1 MISCQ
6 LLGGLGNQLFQIFT
20 TIAYATKMRKPFAF
34 LNRHQLNNGVN
45 GSTIRYSYW
54 DTFLSFLKPF
64 LKNVDEMPSMLCI
77 KEPGFTYSDIP
88 ENFNLNYG
96 TLLVG
101 YFQSPLYFDMYK
113 DTILKL
119 IRFNLKQTIVKSK
132 YIIDYENTI
141 SMHFRLGDYK
151 KLPGFYPIL
160 PVEYYKNALL
170 HIVEELPSNKM
181 PSNNKLQVVYFCE
194 EEEADIIDVLK
205 IIEQLQQLF
214 PTIVFERASN
224 EIQDW
229 EQMIVMSLCQYN
241 IIANS
246 TFSWWGAYLNTNVCK
261 IVCYPD
267 IWFGPKIHHDTTTLF
282 PEDWTAISLSRV

>member
-20 TIAYATKMRKPFAF
+20 TIAYATKMRKPFVF
-34 LNRHQLNNGVN
+34 LNKHQLNNGLN

-54 DTFLSFLKPF
+54 NTFLSFLKPF
-64 LKNVDEMPSMLCI
+64 LKNTDDMPSMVCI
-77 KEPGFTYSDIP
+77 KELGFTYTVIP

-96 TLLVG
+96 TMLVG

-119 IRFNLKQTIVKSK
+119 IHFNLKQTIVRAKC
-132 YIIDYENTI
+132 IRDYENTI

-160 PVEYYKNALL
+160 PFEYYKNALL
-170 HIVEELPSNKM
+170 YIVNELPSNK
-181 PSNNKLQVVYFCE
+181 NLQVLYFCE
-194 EEEADIIDVLK
+194 DEEDDRDDVIQK
-205 IIEQLQQLF
+205 IEQLQQLF
-214 PTIVFERASN
+214 PTIAFERAPN
-224 EIQDW
+224 EFPDW
-229 EQMIVMSLCQYN
+229 EQMILMSLCQYN

-246 TFSWWGAYLNTNVCK
+246 TFSWWGAYLNTNVCN
-261 IVCYPD
+261 IICYPEV
-267 IWFGPKIHHDTTTLF
+267 WFGPKITHDTTTLF
-282 PEDWTAISLSRV
+282 PEDWTSISLD

>member
-20 TIAYATKMRKPFAF
+20 TIAYATKMRNPFVF
-34 LNRHQLNNGVN
+34 LDKQQLNNGLN
-45 GSTIRYSYW
+45 GSTIRYAYW

-64 LKNVDEMPSMLCI
+64 LKKSDEMQSMICI
-77 KEPGFTYSDIP
+77 KEPGFEYTAIP
-88 ENFNLNYG
+88 EHFQLNYG
-96 TLLVG
+96 TMLVG
-101 YFQSPLYFDMYK
+101 YFQSPLYFDIYK

-119 IRFNLKQTIVKSK
+119 IHFNLKQTIVKAK
-132 YIIDYENTI
+132 CPLDYENTI

-170 HIVEELPSNKM
+170 HMVQELPTPLAGKQISV
-181 PSNNKLQVVYFCE
+181 LYFCE
-194 EEEADIIDVLK
+194 DDDHNDV
-205 IIEQLQQLF
+205 IQTIMQLQQQF
-214 PTIVFERASN
+214 PIIAFKRAST
-224 EIQDW
+224 EFQDW

-267 IWFGPKIHHDTTTLF
+267 IWFGPKILHKTTDLF
-282 PEDWTAISLSRV
+282 PEDWTAISSI

>member
-20 TIAYATKMRKPFAF
+20 TIAYATKMRQPFAF
-34 LNRHQLNNGVN
+34 LDKHQLNNGLN
-45 GSTIRYSYW
+45 GSTIRYTYW
-54 DTFLSFLKPF
+54 NTFLSFLKPF
-64 LKNVDEMPSMLCI
+64 LKNADEMPSMLCI
-77 KEPGFTYSDIP
+77 KEPGFTHSEIP

-96 TLLVG
+96 SMLVG

-119 IRFNLKQTIVKSK
+119 MRFNIKQQIVRAMCA
-132 YIIDYENTI
+132 IDYENTI

-151 KLPGFYPIL
+151 KLHGFYPIL
-160 PVEYYKNALL
+160 PVEYYKNALS
-170 HIVEELPSNKM
+170 HIVEELPNHLLH
-181 PSNNKLQVVYFCE
+181 NLQVLYFCE
-194 EEEADIIDVLK
+194 EEDSDIINVIK
-205 IIEQLQQLF
+205 TIEQLQQLF

-224 EIQDW
+224 EMHDW

-267 IWFGPKIHHDTTTLF
+267 IWFGPKISHDTTTLF
-282 PEDWTAISLSRV
+282 PEDWISISLD